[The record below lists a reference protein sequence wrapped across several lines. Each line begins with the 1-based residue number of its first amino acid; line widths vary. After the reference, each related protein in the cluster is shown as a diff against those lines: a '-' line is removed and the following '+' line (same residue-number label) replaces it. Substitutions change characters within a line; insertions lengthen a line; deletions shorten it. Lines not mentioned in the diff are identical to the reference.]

1 MEDTHADPA
10 VLAPPD
16 ETPLPTGGT
25 ELDKRSPDKRRPRD
39 QGRKGG
45 KRAEERGVDAERGE
59 AAAPDSRSSQ
69 PRSPQAK
76 GPQPKDPQA
85 KRSRI
90 KNPHTKSADGR
101 HDDAAGEA
109 GRDAARRA
117 RPPGAKSVGWALV
130 QAARLHRA
138 RVGDRL
144 AGLGLF
150 AGQEQVVQ
158 ALAVA
163 GSMTMGDLAATLRV
177 RPPTASKTITRLA
190 ALGFVERRAEAGD
203 GRVVRVRL
211 TEAGLAKAAAIE
223 RIWDEVEA
231 ELLDGFENKERRRLR
246 KLLRKVA
253 RTLARAAGVTGQETE
268 ADAEIEAE
276 DDEGEALI
284 GPLASDAV
292 ARPD

>member
-1 MEDTHADPA
+1 MADTHAESTA
-10 VLAPPD
+10 LAPPD
-16 ETPLPTGGT
+16 QIPPELPSSTDAADVT
-25 ELDKRSPDKRRPRD
+25 KRHPEKRHPDKHSPDKHLP
-39 QGRKGG
+39 
-45 KRAEERGVDAERGE
+45 
-59 AAAPDSRSSQ
+59 
-69 PRSPQAK
+69 
-76 GPQPKDPQA
+76 A
-85 KRSRI
+85 KRPPEKPSSRDDLPGGADG
-90 KNPHTKSADGR
+90 KAADGKVADGR
-101 HDDAAGEA
+101 AADGDGVRPA
-109 GRDAARRA
+109 ARDAARRA

-144 AGLGLF
+144 AALGLF

-158 ALAVA
+158 ALAAA

-253 RTLARAAGVTGQETE
+253 RTLADAAGVTGQETE

-276 DDEGEALI
+276 SDEEGEALI
-284 GPLASDAV
+284 GSLASDAV